1 MGKGYQGKDE
11 GLYPYKGATGLYL
24 RVGKTGKSVWAVR
37 LRLPN
42 GKRTWRNLGE
52 AGPSFN
58 HKAAV
63 NAAHELLSANA
74 QGEVKPKRERDPT
87 TVESIV
93 EAWLA
98 IQKQRWSA
106 RHYTKSS
113 QRIYSQ
119 LSKADWWPLPASRLT
134 RQQVVLHL
142 ETTVKSKDTATRVYK
157 FLKDAL
163 ELAVDRGLLP
173 YCVLSE
179 RVPLTIRHSG
189 NNRMPSVGSDTEKL
203 KLLLQTILNS
213 NSHPSVK
220 AAGALSIL
228 CPLRLGNV
236 LGAQSDFVQGKTLV
250 IPRDQMKLKEE
261 WRGDFHMPLGEKGYQ
276 LLEPFLV
283 NKGLLLFVRP
293 DTQITHAAVEKMF
306 RTACSELGCKHTPH
320 GSRSSFMTV
329 MREANTNGN
338 LEAISRAL
346 DHAVRDST
354 RAHYDRSE
362 YLTERALLIEDWQR
376 IIADGIDLTTW

>member
-1 MGKGYQGKDE
+1 MGKGYQGKDQ
-11 GLYPYKGATGLYL
+11 GLYPYKGATGLHL
-24 RVGKTGKSVWAVR
+24 RVGKTGKSVWCVR

-58 HKAAV
+58 HTLAV
-63 NAAHELLSANA
+63 KEAHKLLAANA
-74 QGEVKPKRERDPT
+74 QGEVKPVRERDPT
-87 TVESIV
+87 SVESIV

-98 IQKQRWSA
+98 LKKQSWSA

-119 LSKADWWPLPASRLT
+119 LATANWWTISASRLT
-134 RQQVVLHL
+134 RQEVVLHL
-142 ETTVKSKDTATRVYK
+142 ETHVQSKDTATRVYK

-189 NNRMPSVGSDTEKL
+189 NKLIPSVGSDTDKL
-203 KLLLQTILNS
+203 KELLQTILNS
-213 NSHPSVK
+213 TSHPAVK

-236 LGAQSDFVQGKTLV
+236 LGAQRDWVDGNTLV

-261 WRGDFHMPLGEKGYQ
+261 WRGDFQMPLGEKGYQ
-276 LLEPFLV
+276 LIQPFLV

-293 DTQITHAAVEKMF
+293 NTQITHATVEKMF
-306 RTACSELGCKHTPH
+306 RKACEQIGVKHTPH

-329 MREANTNGN
+329 MREASHNG
-338 LEAISRAL
+338 EAVSRTL
-346 DHAVRDST
+346 DHAVRDSV

-362 YLTERALLIEDWQR
+362 YLDERRVLIEEWQN
-376 IIADGIDLTTW
+376 IIAGDLDISRYIS